1 MTPSSFCT
9 ICTHTCYKELIG
21 LLLSL
26 SLHHPNAIMY
36 CMVDSK
42 TKEEIDKLTPKPKL
56 DIRWKVSLDKY
67 TGLNRAMMT
76 QKKIFGTFLINK
88 INIIKEALKEN
99 KDTLF
104 LDSDIFILDKITDI
118 DHSKELGLSPH
129 YIKDTDVKNYGFYN
143 AGVFWVNNI
152 KILDAWTNL
161 IDNTHSCPEQINMV
175 KLKQFDYFEFGENYN
190 FSWWRVKQSSV
201 SPQEIVSNI
210 SIKEKTILYKNKP
223 LKFVHTHFNNNDSMY
238 RHFNVLIVNLL
249 QKCKRYRELL
259 CLTRM
264 IENKWTIILPHQP
277 MTSHWFHA
285 NDSFRELCI
294 LLRSKNA
301 DVDIELMKNK
311 GNVWLKP
318 NILLYDRPTLQ
329 WINQLCLK
337 SYKMLLGNG
346 KMEKEGK
353 ELREKGV
360 DVSPWIFW
368 PRRPMILEK
377 ILGEK
382 GRLVCNQRS
391 NESIFIGNYENIVQE
406 KYRNTSIPWD
416 TVISFFKCTS
426 GKKHT
431 FSQSDYLM
439 KMRESKYGLCLRGF
453 GSKCHREVE
462 CMAFGTVPL
471 ITDEVS
477 IDSYYDPP
485 IENKHY
491 LRVSSPEEAKE
502 KMDKTTEEEWT
513 KMSLACYE
521 WYQRNVHSD
530 QCWDTMINYLL
541 YNQ

>member
-1 MTPSSFCT
+1 MKPFSFCT

-67 TGLNRAMMT
+67 TGLNRAMMSSMGILK
-76 QKKIFGTFLINK
+76 QFWNNK
-88 INIIKEALKEN
+88 ADIIHEALHTSP
-99 KDTLF
+99 DTLF
-104 LDSDIFILDKITDI
+104 LDSDIFILDEINDI
-118 DHSKELGLSPH
+118 DNSKDLGVSPH
-129 YIKDTDVKNYGFYN
+129 YIRDSDVKRYGYYN
-143 AGVFWVNNI
+143 GGVVWTKNV
-152 KILDAWTNL
+152 KITEAWKKYTV
-161 IDNTHSCPEQINMV
+161 HSRYVDQASLEDLV
-175 KLKQFDYFEFGENYN
+175 KDFSYFEFGENYN

-238 RHFNVLIVNLL
+238 RHFNILIINLL

-264 IENKWTIILPHQP
+264 IENKWTIQLPHQP
-277 MTSHWFHA
+277 MSGHWFHA

-301 DVDIELMKNK
+301 DVDIELIKNK
-311 GNVWLKP
+311 VNVWLKP
-318 NILLYDRPTLQ
+318 NVLLYDRPTLQ

-337 SYKMLLGNG
+337 SDKMLLGNG

-353 ELREKGV
+353 ELEEKGV

-477 IDSYYDPP
+477 IGSYYDPP

-530 QCWDTMINYLL
+530 NCWGMMIECLL
-541 YNQ
+541 YK

>member
-1 MTPSSFCT
+1 
-9 ICTHTCYKELIG
+9 
-21 LLLSL
+21 
-26 SLHHPNAIMY
+26 
-36 CMVDSK
+36 MVDSK